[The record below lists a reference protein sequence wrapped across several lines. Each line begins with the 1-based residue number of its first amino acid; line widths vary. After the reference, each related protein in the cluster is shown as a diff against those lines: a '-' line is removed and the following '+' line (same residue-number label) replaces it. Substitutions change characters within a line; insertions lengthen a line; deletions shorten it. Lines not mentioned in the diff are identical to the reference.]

1 MKSLTLIGLSLIA
14 GALAAWAEPPKTE
27 NKDWEKACG
36 GSNIAVTSVA
46 GKILAIEAF
55 VEHAAEARQWQ
66 CHFKDG
72 KIVSAVYRH
81 FLVTR
86 QATEGSTAFRTELH
100 EDRAEAFHLP
110 DHDLSQVAPELQRD
124 LAEVMAIA
132 MGQGS

>member
-1 MKSLTLIGLSLIA
+1 MKTLTLIGLSVIA
-14 GALAAWAEPPKTE
+14 GAMATLAEPPKTE

-46 GKILAIEAF
+46 GKIIAIEAF
-55 VEHAAEARQWQ
+55 VEHSTEARQWQ

-81 FLVTR
+81 FIVTR
-86 QATEGSTAFRTELH
+86 QATADAAAFRTELH
-100 EDRAEAFHLP
+100 ADRAEAFHFP
-110 DHDLSQVAPELQRD
+110 DHDLSHLAPELKRD
-124 LAEVMAIA
+124 LTKVMAIA

>member
-14 GALAAWAEPPKTE
+14 GAMAAWAEPPKTE

-55 VEHAAEARQWQ
+55 VEHAAEARQ

-81 FLVTR
+81 FIVTR
-86 QATEGSTAFRTELH
+86 QATEDATAFRTVLH
-100 EDRAEAFHLP
+100 EDRAEAFHFP
-110 DHDLSQVAPELQRD
+110 DHDLSQVAPELRRD